1 MTVPALSVLLKRLGQ
16 RVKFRARPASPRPLR
31 ILAACLLPATLAA
44 LLASAP
50 ARAVQYQIVYVPV
63 TILVNGKPVVIRR
76 PVVRPVP
83 PPVAAPMITT
93 QPGNASVSVG
103 QAATFSVA
111 VSGTAP
117 FSYQWRRNGVNIA
130 DATAASYTTPPVG
143 LADSGALYS
152 VVVSNNVGDV
162 TSADAT
168 LSVTPS
174 TVTPALTRTV
184 VRSGLSS
191 PWDLAFLPDGSMLF
205 TEKCRGLSILRNGTI
220 TRLFGTSGSSLVAG
234 DLFCQGQSG
243 MHGVAVDPD
252 FGNGNR
258 YIYVYMASNAST
270 NPRTN
275 RVVRLTLSTDL
286 LTASG
291 RVDIITDVAYKDV
304 ANSWGGAGSHSG
316 GRLRFGPDGYLYVT
330 TGDNHNGTLPQDL
343 TRMGGKVL
351 RVTVTGSAAP
361 GNNSPGDPRIYT
373 YGHRNVQG
381 ISFRPGSGQA
391 FTSEHGPGHSDEVTP
406 LMAGGNG
413 GWDPKPEPG
422 VSCADNYCG
431 YISNKLNGTPTPMT
445 DTGKFPTAMR
455 PSWNNNGRSQG
466 TGPSTFLNGPQW
478 KAWDGRLAVGV
489 MGDMRLDILQLDAAG
504 MMLSQSTASGLPA
517 QRMRSLVQGPDGSLY
532 VATDSG
538 EIWRVTP
545 N

>member
-1 MTVPALSVLLKRLGQ
+1 MST
-16 RVKFRARPASPRPLR
+16 SPRPRARTGLHMYTPLR
-31 ILAACLLPATLAA
+31 AAARTCSIILAALAGGMPAQ
-44 LLASAP
+44 
-50 ARAVQYQIVYVPV
+50 AVQYGRPMVPV
-63 TILVNGKPVVIRR
+63 AVLADGASPAVRR
-76 PVVRPVP
+76 PVVRPPP
-83 PPVAAPMITT
+83 PPVVAPRITT
-93 QPGNASVSVG
+93 QPANATASVG
-103 QAATFSVA
+103 QSGTFSVIA
-111 VSGTAP
+111 VGTP
-117 FSYQWRRNGVNIA
+117 PLGYQWRRNGANIA
-130 DATAASYTTPPVG
+130 NATSASYTTPAAG
-143 LADSGALYS
+143 LLDNGALYS
-152 VVVSNNVGDV
+152 VVVSNGIGNVA
-162 TSADAT
+162 SAEAT
-168 LSVTPS
+168 LTVTPS
-174 TVTPALTRTV
+174 TVTPALSRTV
-184 VRSGLSS
+184 LQSGLSS

-205 TEKCRGLSILRNGTI
+205 TEKCRGLSILRSGAI
-220 TRLFGTSGSSLVAG
+220 TRLFGTTGSSLVAG

-252 FGNGNR
+252 FGGGNR
-258 YIYVYMASNAST
+258 YVYVYMASNAST
-270 NPRTN
+270 NPRSN
-275 RVVRLTLSTDL
+275 RVVRLTLSADL
-286 LTASG
+286 LSASG
-291 RVDIITDVAYKDV
+291 RADIVTDIAYKDV

-343 TRMGGKVL
+343 TRLGGKVL
-351 RVTVTGSAAP
+351 RVTRSGSAAP

-381 ISFRPGSGQA
+381 ISFRPGTGQP

-406 LMAGGNG
+406 LVAGGNG

-489 MGDMRLDILQLDAAG
+489 MGDMRLDILQLDTAG
-504 MMLSQSTASGLPA
+504 MMTSQSTVTGLPA
-517 QRMRSLVQGPDGSLY
+517 QRLRSLVPGPDGNLY
-532 VATDSG
+532 AATDSG
-538 EIWRVTP
+538 EIWRVVP

>member
-1 MTVPALSVLLKRLGQ
+1 MRPI
-16 RVKFRARPASPRPLR
+16 RAIIVTLV
-31 ILAACLLPATLAA
+31 AATAAA
-44 LLASAP
+44 LMAGMP
-50 ARAVQYQIVYVPV
+50 VHAVQYQIVYVPV
-63 TILVNGKPVVIRR
+63 TITVNGRPVVIRR

-83 PPVAAPMITT
+83 AQAPAITAQPADAAVT
-93 QPGNASVSVG
+93 VG
-103 QAATFSVA
+103 GSATFTVSA
-111 VSGTAP
+111 SGTAP
-117 FSYQWRRNGVNIA
+117 LAFQWRRDGVNIEGA
-130 DATAASYTTPPVG
+130 VSAAYTTPPLG
-143 LADSGALYS
+143 LLDNGARYS
-152 VVVSNNVGDV
+152 VVVSNGVGSV
-162 TSADAT
+162 ASGEAT
-168 LSVTPS
+168 LAVTPG
-174 TVTPALTRTV
+174 TITPALSRTV
-184 VRSGLSS
+184 IRSGLSS

-220 TRLFGTSGSSLVAG
+220 TRLFGTSGSSLLAG

-252 FGNGNR
+252 FGNANR
-258 YIYVYMASNAST
+258 YVYVYMASNAST

-275 RVVRLTLSTDL
+275 RVVRLTLSADL
-286 LTASG
+286 LSASG
-291 RVDIITDVAYKDV
+291 RVDIVTDIAYKDV

-343 TRMGGKVL
+343 TRLGGKVL
-351 RVTVTGSAAP
+351 RVTRAGAAAP

-381 ISFRPGSGQA
+381 IAFRPGTGQP
-391 FTSEHGPGHSDEVTP
+391 FISEHGPGHSDEVTP
-406 LMAGGNG
+406 LLAGGNG

-431 YISNKLNGTPTPMT
+431 YVSNKLDGTPTPMT

-489 MGDMRLDILQLDAAG
+489 MGDMRLDMLQLDTAG
-504 MMLSQSTASGLPA
+504 TMTDRTTATGLPA
-517 QRMRSLVQGPDGSLY
+517 QRMRSLVQGPDGNLY
-532 VATDSG
+532 IATDSG
-538 EIWRVTP
+538 EIWRVVP

>member
-1 MTVPALSVLLKRLGQ
+1 MDICRRAGTSVARASRRPIRAIIVTLVAATV
-16 RVKFRARPASPRPLR
+16 
-31 ILAACLLPATLAA
+31 AA
-44 LLASAP
+44 LMAGMP
-50 ARAVQYQIVYVPV
+50 AHAVQYQIVYVPV

-76 PVVRPVP
+76 PVVRPLPAEAPAITVQP
-83 PPVAAPMITT
+83 ADATVA
-93 QPGNASVSVG
+93 VG
-103 QAATFSVA
+103 GSATFSVSA
-111 VSGTAP
+111 SGTAP
-117 FSYQWRRNGVNIA
+117 LTFQWRRNGVIV
-130 DATAASYTTPPVG
+130 DGASSSTYTTPPLG
-143 LADSGALYS
+143 LLDNGAVYS
-152 VVVSNNVGDV
+152 VVVSNAAGSA

-168 LSVTPS
+168 LTVTPS
-174 TVTPALTRTV
+174 AVAPTLTRTV
-184 VRSGLSS
+184 LRSGLSS
-191 PWDLAFLPDGSMLF
+191 PWDLAFLPDASMLF
-205 TEKCRGLSILRNGTI
+205 TEKCRGLSLLRGGAI
-220 TRLFGTSGSSLVAG
+220 TRLFGTDGSSLLAP

-258 YIYVYMASNAST
+258 YVYVYMASNAST

-275 RVVRLTLSTDL
+275 RIVRLTLSADL
-286 LTASG
+286 QTASG
-291 RVDIITDVAYKDV
+291 RVDIITDIPYKDV

-343 TRMGGKVL
+343 TRLGGKVL
-351 RVTVTGSAAP
+351 RVTRAGGAAP

-381 ISFRPGSGQA
+381 IGFRPGTGQP
-391 FTSEHGPGHSDEVTP
+391 FISEHGPGHSDEVTP
-406 LMAGGNG
+406 LVAGGNG

-431 YISNKLNGTPTPMT
+431 YVSNKLDGTPTPMT
-445 DTGKFPTAMR
+445 DSGKFPTAMR

-489 MGDMRLDILQLDAAG
+489 MGDMRLDILQIDTAG
-504 MMLSQSTASGLPA
+504 TMTARTTVTGLPS
-517 QRMRSLVQGPDGSLY
+517 QRMRSLVQGPDGALY

-538 EIWRVTP
+538 EIWRLMP